1 MWLLGRLLPYMIG
14 AHVPEDDPNW
24 LNYCLMLSIVDLLM
38 APVITED
45 EVGELT
51 VLIQEHHTE
60 FVQLY
65 SADSVIPKHHFMI
78 HMPRLILK

>member
-1 MWLLGRLLPYMIG
+1 M
-14 AHVPEDDPNW
+14 PEDDSNW
-24 LNYCLMLSIVDLLM
+24 LNYCQMLNIVDLLM
-38 APVITED
+38 APEITED

-65 SADSVIPKHHFMI
+65 SSDSVIPKHHFMI
-78 HMPRLILK
+78 HMPHLILK

>member
-1 MWLLGRLLPYMIG
+1 MIG
-14 AHVPEDDPNW
+14 AHVPEDDSNW
-24 LNYCLMLSIVDLLM
+24 LNYCQMLNIVDLLM
-38 APVITED
+38 APEISED

-65 SADSVIPKHHFMI
+65 SSDLVIPKHHFMI

>member
-1 MWLLGRLLPYMIG
+1 M
-14 AHVPEDDPNW
+14 PEDDSNW
-24 LNYCLMLSIVDLLM
+24 LNYCQMLNIVDLLM
-38 APVITED
+38 APEITED

-65 SADSVIPKHHFMI
+65 SSDSVIPKHHFMI